1 MTAEEMRR
9 REVLRILEQTYK
21 GVGSA
26 LKSGDPFQLLVAVM
40 LSAQTNDNQVN
51 KITSSLFLRFP
62 DAAAFAAL
70 DPKELMPYISS
81 CGLYKIKAKNIVATA
96 RIICEQY
103 GGKTPQDKDKLTALP
118 GVGGKTANVVLSQGF
133 GIPALAVDTHVFR
146 VSRRLGLAC
155 GKTPVTV
162 EQELCALIPRAKWS
176 EAHHWLIW
184 QGRRVCQAQKPRC
197 GECPLCALCPQDASS
212 QRVECEEKREKDAFL

>member
-1 MTAEEMRR
+1 MTNTEVRQ
-9 REVLRILEQTYK
+9 REALDILEHTYK
-21 GVGSA
+21 DMGSA
-26 LKSGDPFQLLVAVM
+26 LRSGSVFQLLVAVM

-51 KITSSLFLRFP
+51 KITESLFRHFP

-70 DPKELMPYISS
+70 TPEELMPHISS
-81 CGLYKIKAKNIVATA
+81 CGLYKVKAQNIVAMA

-103 GGKTPQDKDKLTALP
+103 AGEVPGDKEKLIALP

-155 GKTPVTV
+155 GKTAVAV
-162 EQELCALIPRAKWS
+162 EQELCTLIPREKWS

-184 QGRRVCQAQKPRC
+184 QGRRICHAQKPNC
-197 GECPLCALCPQDASS
+197 GECPVSAGCEAA
-212 QRVECEEKREKDAFL
+212 RVLSVK